1 MPQGWK
7 VNEEEA
13 RERGSLHC
21 RTGHSR
27 NLSSCSIN
35 ADVLL
40 DAELRDALQT
50 EGLRISRNSSLDL
63 SDTELQ
69 NEELRRRLSRN
80 VSRSGSVDPDE
91 IKSQGK
97 HDDTRHGL
105 RIRHSRNVSR
115 CSMRSFEWST
125 SPPRSFCEHTSDV
138 IATSHPTSALSP
150 DTAVAVLDAGRIPRG
165 LACEVETDSRVKEAA
180 GCKTKRSW
188 CSWFAQ
194 FVRPGRG
201 RDMSLLMIITFFLCM
216 DQSILAPNLSD
227 IARDFN
233 MTDIEKDTKLGG
245 ELSLSFFIVAAPA
258 SLITGYYADRV
269 NRKNLFTAI
278 ILFGEV
284 GCLICYWV
292 EEYWQ
297 LLVLRLMTGIAVG
310 GSSVLV
316 ASLIGECLSNVCS
329 VRIYISEYLLS
340 LSLIGDM
347 YPPEERPR
355 ANMYAG
361 IPSSAVCGTTI
372 SCHQYLFVVCF

>member
-1 MPQGWK
+1 
-7 VNEEEA
+7 
-13 RERGSLHC
+13 
-21 RTGHSR
+21 
-27 NLSSCSIN
+27 
-35 ADVLL
+35 
-40 DAELRDALQT
+40 
-50 EGLRISRNSSLDL
+50 
-63 SDTELQ
+63 
-69 NEELRRRLSRN
+69 
-80 VSRSGSVDPDE
+80 
-91 IKSQGK
+91 
-97 HDDTRHGL
+97 
-105 RIRHSRNVSR
+105 
-115 CSMRSFEWST
+115 
-125 SPPRSFCEHTSDV
+125 
-138 IATSHPTSALSP
+138 
-150 DTAVAVLDAGRIPRG
+150 
-165 LACEVETDSRVKEAA
+165 
-180 GCKTKRSW
+180 
-188 CSWFAQ
+188 
-194 FVRPGRG
+194 
-201 RDMSLLMIITFFLCM
+201 MIITFFLCM

-297 LLVLRLMTGIAVG
+297 LLVLRLMTGIAGG
-310 GSSVLV
+310 GSGVLV

-340 LSLIGDM
+340 LYLIGDM

-361 IPSSAVCGTTI
+361 IPSRVVLYYNQLPPLRNCNTTKQI
-372 SCHQYLFVVCF
+372 SV